1 MILYKLVIKPI
12 FFTNDKLLVLSILH
26 RIIRLNNRMQNTEF
40 PSNISSQKTDTPK
53 LSASVVKSGRQN
65 KQIVHE

>member
-1 MILYKLVIKPI
+1 MILYKFIIKHI
-12 FFTNDKLLVLSILH
+12 FFIDDELLVLSILH
-26 RIIRLNNRMQNTEF
+26 RIIRLNNCMQTTEF

-53 LSASVVKSGRQN
+53 LSASVVNSGRQN